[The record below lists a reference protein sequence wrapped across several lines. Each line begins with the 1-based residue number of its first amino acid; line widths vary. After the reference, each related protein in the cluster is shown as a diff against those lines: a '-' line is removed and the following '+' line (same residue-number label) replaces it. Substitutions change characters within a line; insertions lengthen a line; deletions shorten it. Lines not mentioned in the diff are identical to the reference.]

1 MNTLVAAYQSVIDL
15 YALRWIDFDVE
26 GTAVNDH
33 ASIDR
38 RNQAIKLLQAA
49 NPTLTVS
56 YTLPVLPSGLTADGV
71 YLLQSAVKFGAR
83 VDVVNL
89 MTMDF
94 GDSAAPVPDG
104 RMGTYSIWAAGNT
117 PAQASAVGMTTKV
130 RGCRLRWRW

>member
-1 MNTLVAAYQSVIDL
+1 MAAYQSVIDL

-26 GTAVNDH
+26 GSAVADH

-49 NPTLTVS
+49 NPGMTVS

-71 YLLQSAVKFGAR
+71 YVLQSAVKYGAR

-94 GDSAAPVPDG
+94 GDSAAPAADG
-104 RMGTYSIWAAGNT
+104 RMGAYSIWAAGNT
-117 PAQASAVGMTTKV
+117 SAQATAAGMTTKV
-130 RGCRLRWRW
+130 RACSDGRDGV